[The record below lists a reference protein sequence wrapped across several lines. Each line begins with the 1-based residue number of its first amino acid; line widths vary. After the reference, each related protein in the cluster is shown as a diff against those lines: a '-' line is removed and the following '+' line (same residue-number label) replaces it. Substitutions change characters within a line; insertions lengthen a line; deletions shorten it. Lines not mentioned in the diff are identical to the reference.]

1 MTGYY
6 DAILGLIPLAL
17 LGGYSTLSLTGLE
30 SSMAITV
37 AALAAVALMGHAMF
51 VNGPVDAAPSTR
63 DAGNSAGNSPGYRGA
78 D

>member
-30 SSMAITV
+30 SSMAISV
-37 AALAAVALMGHAMF
+37 AALAAVALIGHAMF
-51 VNGPVDAAPSTR
+51 VNGPVDEAPATQSGR
-63 DAGNSAGNSPGYRGA
+63 GQQRSPGYQGA